1 MRTLSGHG
9 DRQGDLCP
17 LRGLRLVPCW
27 CRGEILRKNS
37 NKKLKH
43 KCTMVCASTSL
54 RSSSQSDL
62 ALESEHYDP
71 SADAED
77 GAWLLLEA
85 DGG

>member
-1 MRTLSGHG
+1 MHNGVRINFIAQF
-9 DRQGDLCP
+9 DID
-17 LRGLRLVPCW
+17 
-27 CRGEILRKNS
+27 ENS
-37 NKKLKH
+37 
-43 KCTMVCASTSL
+43 
-54 RSSSQSDL
+54 SDL